1 MLFSWPP
8 DDWWSFCEV
17 TKRLSPSLNLL
28 LRIFQIFSFFQ
39 CGCPYTNQNW
49 DVLGISKC
57 IGYQFSKILL
67 QNPIQKDFLLQ
78 YSDQIGQSVADQK
91 TKEIPPWKFQGAP
104 RGAPLEFSR
113 TWIFPGASSSAV
125 PVFSRT
131 WIISRPG
138 FFQERPAVH
147 SLVLCRA
154 LIFLGARYIHG

>member
-8 DDWWSFCEV
+8 DDWWKFCEI
-17 TKRLSPSLNLL
+17 TKWLSPSLNLL
-28 LRIFQIFSFFQ
+28 LRIFQIFSSFQ
-39 CGCPYTNQNW
+39 CGCPYINQNW

-91 TKEIPPWKFQGAP
+91 TKKIPPGKFQERP
-104 RGAPLEFSR
+104 
-113 TWIFPGASSSAV
+113 AV
-125 PVFSRT
+125 QSLFFSRT
-131 WIISRPG
+131 WIISGPG

-147 SLVLCRA
+147 SLVLSRV

>member
-1 MLFSWPP
+1 MFFAWPP

-91 TKEIPPWKFQGAP
+91 IKKNTPWKIPG
-104 RGAPLEFSR
+104 GSKGSPLEFSR

-125 PVFSRT
+125 P
-131 WIISRPG
+131 G
-138 FFQERPAVH
+138 FFQDLDNFRTRIFPGATSSALPC
-147 SLVLCRA
+147 SLQGLD
-154 LIFLGARYIHG
+154 ISGS